1 MGGTGGNKKKE
12 GKTRSKGDEMP
23 GGWNKKGQI
32 PLILEHEN
40 MIFREKKQEYLNM
53 CIHVQ

>member
-40 MIFREKKQEYLNM
+40 MIFREKNKNT
-53 CIHVQ
+53 